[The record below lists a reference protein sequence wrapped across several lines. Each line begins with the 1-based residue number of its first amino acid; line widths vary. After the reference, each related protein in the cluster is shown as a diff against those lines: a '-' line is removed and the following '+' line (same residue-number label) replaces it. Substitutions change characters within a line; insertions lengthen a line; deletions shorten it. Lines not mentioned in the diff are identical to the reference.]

1 VILDLMWIAKNKIKV
16 NIVDKAVIY
25 VIIVIMKSTN
35 V

>member
-1 VILDLMWIAKNKIKV
+1 MWIAKNKIKV